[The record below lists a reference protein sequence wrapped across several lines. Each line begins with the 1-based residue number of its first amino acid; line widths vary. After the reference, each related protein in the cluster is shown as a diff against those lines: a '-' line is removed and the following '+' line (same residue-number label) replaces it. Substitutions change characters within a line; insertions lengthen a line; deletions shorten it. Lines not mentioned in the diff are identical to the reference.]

1 MWQNDSNSWS
11 HPTTVHRC
19 TCLQCRPTTC
29 ADTLK
34 IQTQN
39 RVCPLLS
46 FSRMKREHSKVQ
58 IRFRKGCCCHSPEQ
72 CRPACLKIKR
82 ANQIA
87 IKRAILLFWKLDSLW
102 WLHSVPFVRLY
113 SVSLGVIFPDYDSL
127 PHYME
132 GNMTHSAHLGSGPLQ
147 NHIPKMLFR
156 VQFTEWCVGSWLEL
170 MAWHDFPSSWDLV
183 CSSVTS
189 PHVMECHIWWDAFQS
204 GKLRLP
210 SHYRD
215 ISAKNSWN

>member
-1 MWQNDSNSWS
+1 MIRTRGPSLR
-11 HPTTVHRC
+11 RC
-19 TCLQCRPTTC
+19 TGVRAYSNGPQRVQKHEQCKLR
-29 ADTLK
+29 
-34 IQTQN
+34 IEFI
-39 RVCPLLS
+39 RYFLLTAW
-46 FSRMKREHSKVQ
+46 KGKHSEVQ
-58 IRFRKGCCCHSPEQ
+58 IRFRKRCCCHSPEQ
-72 CRPACLKIKR
+72 RRPAWLKIKR

-87 IKRAILLFWKLDSLW
+87 IKRVILLFCKLDSLW
-102 WLHSVPFVRLY
+102 WLHSVPLFRLY

-132 GNMTHSAHLGSGPLQ
+132 GNMTQSAHLGREPLQ
-147 NHIPKMLFR
+147 NHTPKMLFR

-189 PHVMECHIWWDAFQS
+189 PHVMERRIWWDAFQS

-215 ISAKNSWN
+215 ISAKNIWNLF